1 MNTGLVSITITL
13 YQGTIA
19 VSFMSWLFM
28 NLAMFYLNTY
38 KMKIFFK
45 FTSILWL
52 FLMCFV
58 GLIVAE
64 ESFIPKPPSLNA
76 TNYILIDSVSGRI
89 LAESGADERIEP
101 ASITKVMTGYVAA
114 DQIAKGFVSLEDE
127 VFISEECWRK
137 GGSKMFIREGT
148 RVLLSDLIKGMV
160 IQSGNDASCAIAEHV
175 AVSEEGFVDLM
186 QLYAKELGMENTQFK
201 NVSGWP
207 DPEHF
212 SSARDLAL
220 LTKTL
225 IDKFPDHY
233 SLYKEKY
240 FTYNEIKQRNRNSL
254 LWQDETVDGV
264 KTGHTESAGF
274 CLVSSGVRNDTR
286 LIAVTLR
293 SSTEKARLTDNRR
306 LLDYGFRYYRT
317 KRVLETQSVLINE
330 QVWGGEDE
338 AVNLSSSEDL
348 FLTLSPRDF
357 PRVEP
362 RIELNDYLQAPIAKG
377 QVVGKVDLILDG
389 DSLASVDLIAM
400 QDVIALGFFGR
411 AWSNIKLLTYQ
422 FLIEE

>member
-1 MNTGLVSITITL
+1 
-13 YQGTIA
+13 
-19 VSFMSWLFM
+19 MSWLFM

-52 FLMCFV
+52 FLMGFV

>member
-1 MNTGLVSITITL
+1 
-13 YQGTIA
+13 
-19 VSFMSWLFM
+19 MSWLFM

-45 FTSILWL
+45 FTSILCL

-58 GLIVAE
+58 SLVVAE